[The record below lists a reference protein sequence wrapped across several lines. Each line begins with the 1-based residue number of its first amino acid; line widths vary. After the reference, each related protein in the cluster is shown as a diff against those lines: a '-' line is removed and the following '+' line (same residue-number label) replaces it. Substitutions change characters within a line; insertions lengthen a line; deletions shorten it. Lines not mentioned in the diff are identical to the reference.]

1 MELELELD
9 EGGFPGI
16 GNLAAPMPVPSASED
31 LEGPYPVVQGFQQ
44 LELG

>member
-1 MELELELD
+1 MELELD
-9 EGGFPGI
+9 EVGFPGI
-16 GNLAAPMPVPSASED
+16 GNLAAPMPVPSPSED